1 MSQLVIPFKPK
12 SNTNDPASIKKK
24 ELTELSE
31 NIVNDL
37 GKTVKSLVKNSNL
50 HDNILLISKS
60 FAAHEGNISQTDE
73 MVKQMQQLSQEL
85 MNQVKFLENSLQ
97 QIEPLNQKVTD
108 ITNSIHTAVP
118 SSQPHL

>member
-12 SNTNDPASIKKK
+12 PNTNDPALLKKK
-24 ELTELSE
+24 DLTELGE

-50 HDNILLISKS
+50 HENMSIISKS

-73 MVKQMQQLSQEL
+73 MIKQMQQLSQEL
-85 MNQVKFLENSLQ
+85 MNQVKFLQNSLQ
-97 QIEPLNQKVTD
+97 QIEPLNQKVNE
-108 ITNSIHTAVP
+108 ITTSIHTSVP

>member
-24 ELTELSE
+24 ELTELGE

-50 HDNILLISKS
+50 HDNMLLISKS

-73 MVKQMQQLSQEL
+73 MIKQMQQLSQEL

-97 QIEPLNQKVTD
+97 QIEPLNQKVTG
-108 ITNSIHTAVP
+108 ITNSIHIAVP